1 MDLKEL
7 YAYKT
12 ALIRIGL
19 IDCEPFLLFFFV
31 LFSYRQ
37 RSIDVTPTCLKVMRK
52 SFLIAARITACHELP
67 RIQNV
72 MVSQNRGVNS
82 SIGRAQDYQ
91 NIL

>member
-1 MDLKEL
+1 
-7 YAYKT
+7 
-12 ALIRIGL
+12 
-19 IDCEPFLLFFFV
+19 
-31 LFSYRQ
+31 
-37 RSIDVTPTCLKVMRK
+37 MRK

-67 RIQNV
+67 RILNV